1 MGSVLLGVIQGL
13 NGLLGLGS
21 LVCAILVLI
30 RLYNAKG
37 TSEMLLGLFCT
48 IFLFIWGWQ
57 NAERYGFVPQMR
69 AWKLCVLGQLLSM
82 VLFLGVAVVTHS

>member
-1 MGSVLLGVIQGL
+1 MGTALLGVLQGL

-30 RLYNAKG
+30 RLYHAKG
-37 TSEMLLGLFCT
+37 TGEMLLGLFCT

-57 NAERYGFVPQMR
+57 NAEHYGFAPQMR
-69 AWKLCVLGQLLSM
+69 AWKLCVLGQLLCT
-82 VLFLGVAVVTHS
+82 VLIVGVAVARA